1 MVQRKSTAKA
11 KAWSP
16 AQATRQINEIARSD
30 LLELALTAH
39 AKERLNQRKLLL
51 DDILYVL
58 KNGFVYEKAEKTTRP
73 NCFKYK
79 IISST
84 PNSGKRQ
91 IGVIVIAKEKNYTLK
106 IVTIMWIDEM
116 KWR

>member
-16 AQATRQINEIARSD
+16 AKATNKINEIAQSD

-39 AKERLNQRKLLL
+39 AKKRLSERNLIVS
-51 DDILYVL
+51 DILHVL
-58 KNGFVYEKAEKTTRP
+58 KYGFVYEKAEKTTRK
-73 NCFKYK
+73 NFFKYT
-79 IISST
+79 IINST
-84 PNSGKRQ
+84 SNSGKRQ
-91 IGVIVIAKEKNYTLK
+91 IGVIVIPQEKNYTLK